1 MALRPDEGNFKS
13 AAKDQDRLVT
23 ATAAKLVAMRS
34 PSVNNQRSETTRF
47 ESSLM
52 AVTSAVTPGA
62 DIPDDARIET
72 APAVDVANLSF
83 SYGERT
89 ALGDVSFSIA
99 RGEIFGLL
107 GPNGG
112 GKTTLFKLIST
123 LVPLQS
129 GDARILGFDLRSDTI
144 ALRRRLGV
152 VFQHPSVDGKLTVG
166 ENLAHQGR
174 LYGISGA
181 RLRDRSAAMLEQL
194 GLIARAGDLVET
206 LSGGLK
212 RRVELAKSL
221 LHEPELLVL
230 DEPSTGLDPA
240 ARREFLNHLTD
251 LRDRHRA
258 TIVLTTHYME
268 EAERCDRIGVLHQ
281 GRLVAIAPPIG
292 LKARVG
298 GDVVTIYSNE
308 PEELQK
314 KIAARMHVTA
324 KLVDGTLRVERPGG
338 QDFVRDVVDAFGDEI
353 ESVTFGKPTLED
365 VFVHLT
371 GHRFN
376 AGRSEDLR

>member
-1 MALRPDEGNFKS
+1 MPATFADTPSIDLLRN
-13 AAKDQDRLVT
+13 ARL
-23 ATAAKLVAMRS
+23 
-34 PSVNNQRSETTRF
+34 ETT
-47 ESSLM
+47 
-52 AVTSAVTPGA
+52 
-62 DIPDDARIET
+62 
-72 APAVDVANLSF
+72 PAVEIAGLSF
-83 SYGERT
+83 DYGERR
-89 ALGDVSFSIA
+89 ALNEVGFSIA

-112 GKTTLFKLIST
+112 GKTTLFKLIAT

-129 GDARILGFDLRSDTI
+129 GDARILGFDLRGNTI

-152 VFQHPSVDGKLTVG
+152 VFQHPSVDGKLTVA

-174 LYGISGA
+174 LYGITGV
-181 RLRDRSAAMLEQL
+181 RLRERSAAMLEQV
-194 GLIARAGDLVET
+194 GLSARARDLVET

-251 LRDRHRA
+251 LRERDRV
-258 TIVLTTHYME
+258 TIVLTTHHME
-268 EAERCDRIGVLHQ
+268 EAERCDRIGVLHE
-281 GRLVAIAPPIG
+281 GRLVAIASPTE

-298 GDVVTIYSNE
+298 GDVVTIYAHE
-308 PEELQK
+308 PEDLKK
-314 KIAARMHVTA
+314 KIAARMDVTA
-324 KLVDGTLRVERPGG
+324 ALVDGTLRVERLRG
-338 QDFVRDVVDAFGDEI
+338 QDFVREVVDAFGEEI
-353 ESVTFGKPTLED
+353 ESITFGKPTLED

-371 GHRFN
+371 GHRFSADRN
-376 AGRSEDLR
+376 EDV

>member
-1 MALRPDEGNFKS
+1 MR
-13 AAKDQDRLVT
+13 T
-23 ATAAKLVAMRS
+23 AGATL
-34 PSVNNQRSETTRF
+34 
-47 ESSLM
+47 
-52 AVTSAVTPGA
+52 AVEIAGLGF
-62 DIPDDARIET
+62 
-72 APAVDVANLSF
+72 N
-83 SYGERT
+83 YGERR
-89 ALGDVSFSIA
+89 ALSEVSFAIS

-123 LVPLQS
+123 LVPMQQ

-152 VFQHPSVDGKLTVG
+152 VFQHPSVDGKLTVA

-174 LYGISGA
+174 LYGISGP
-181 RLRDRSAAMLEQL
+181 RLRARSTLMLEQL
-194 GLIARAGDLVET
+194 GLSARAGDLVET

-230 DEPSTGLDPA
+230 DEPSTGLDPT
-240 ARREFLNHLTD
+240 ARREFLNYLSD
-251 LRDRHRA
+251 LRDRHGV
-258 TIVLTTHYME
+258 TIVLTTHHME
-268 EAERCDRIGVLHQ
+268 EAERCDRIGVLHE
-281 GRLVAIAPPIG
+281 GRLVAIAPPVE

-298 GDVVTIYSNE
+298 GDVVAIYARA
-308 PEELQK
+308 PQELQE
-314 KIAARMHVTA
+314 KIAARMRVTA
-324 KLVDGTLRVERPGG
+324 VLVDGILRVERPRG
-338 QDFVRDVVDAFGDEI
+338 QDFVRDVVDMFGDEI

-371 GHRFN
+371 GQRFH
-376 AGRSEDLR
+376 AGPAEQA